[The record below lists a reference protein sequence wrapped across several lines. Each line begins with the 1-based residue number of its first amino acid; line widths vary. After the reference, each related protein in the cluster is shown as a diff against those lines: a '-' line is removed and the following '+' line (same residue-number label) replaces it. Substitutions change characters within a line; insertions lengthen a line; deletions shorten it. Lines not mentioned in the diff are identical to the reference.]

1 MLELKNIKKTYK
13 VGDIETHALNGIN
26 VAFREKEFVAILGA
40 SGSGKTTCLNI
51 IGGLDRYDGGEMTI
65 KGKNTV
71 NFKDRDW
78 DAYRNN
84 SIGFVFQ
91 SYNLITHLSI
101 VANVELGMTL
111 SGVSKAEKRK
121 RAVDVLEQVGLKEHL
136 HKKPNQLSGGQM
148 QRVAIARA
156 LANDPEILLCDEPTG
171 ALDSDTSKQIM
182 DLIRSVSKD
191 RLVIMVTHNAEIAD
205 AYADRIIKFKDGVIS
220 SDSNPHEERVKPD
233 AFNLKKT
240 AMNFITALNL
250 SGANILTKKGRTF
263 LTAFASSIGII
274 GIAVILS
281 LSNGFQLQID
291 KFQSDAMAEFPII
304 ISNSTTEVD
313 RETMQANRAERSN
326 ITNEEENA
334 PPPTEIK
341 IYDPSKYIITHENKF
356 TDEYIKYIN
365 DIDPAICSSIGYMRL
380 VNMNVLRKDGGE
392 AKPINFPTLMSMM
405 SGTASSNNASAM
417 SSMANMGLTSFPDT
431 LGDGA
436 SYLERNYEL
445 LYGELPKEPTDLV
458 MIIGKSGRLST
469 TTLEALGYDVTDRE
483 SISFEEVLNTELKL
497 IDNNDYYEEIN
508 GLQLEITEENFEAI
522 LEQFPEAKAMMPAG
536 VSPAMAVGILQNIL
550 SSTPVSD
557 SGIKSFMPGK
567 DYAAMWDG
575 GKSLTL
581 KITGIV
587 RLSEDASIGLLS
599 NGIAYSDSLCEL
611 IIERSKK
618 SDIVKAQLAQDD
630 SVFPTGMLGGEAQT
644 DEQKA
649 DTKKMML
656 QILGNE
662 AIPYGVMLYPT
673 SFENK
678 DLLIDYLDDWN
689 NSHGDDDKIIYIDL
703 AGTLLGFMSDIT
715 NAITIVLIAFAAI
728 SLVVS
733 LIMIAIITYVSV
745 LERTKEIGILR
756 ALGAR
761 KKDITRVFDAETFI
775 IGAVS
780 GLLGILIAYALTFPI
795 NVVIEDMTN
804 LPDVA
809 KLNILHV
816 IGLFILS
823 TGLTVLGG
831 HLPAR
836 MASKKD
842 AVEALRSE

>member
-13 VGDIETHALNGIN
+13 VGEIETKALNGIN

-65 KGKNTV
+65 KGKNTAS
-71 NFKDRDW
+71 FKDKDW

-111 SGVSKAEKRK
+111 SGVSKSEKRK
-121 RAVDVLEQVGLKEHL
+121 RAVNVLEQVGLKEHL

-191 RLVIMVTHNAEIAD
+191 RLVIMVTHNAEIASS
-205 AYADRIIKFKDGVIS
+205 YADRIIRFKDGVIAD
-220 SDSNPHEERVKPD
+220 DSNPHEERAKPD
-233 AFNLKKT
+233 EFSLKKT
-240 AMNFITALNL
+240 AMNFMTALNL

-304 ISNSTTEVD
+304 ISNSTTDVD
-313 RETMQANRAERSN
+313 RETMQANRADRTSVVNAEDD
-326 ITNEEENA
+326 A
-334 PPPTEIK
+334 PPPTEIRV
-341 IYDPSKYIITHENKF
+341 YDPGKYIITHENKF
-356 TDEYIKYIN
+356 TDEYIDYIN
-365 DIDPAICSSIGYMRL
+365 NIDPEICSSIGYMRL
-380 VNMNVLRKDGGE
+380 VSMNVLRKDGGDPR
-392 AKPINFPTLMSMM
+392 PINFPTLMSMM
-405 SGTASSNNASAM
+405 SGTASANGATAM

-431 LGDGA
+431 LGEGA
-436 SYLERNYEL
+436 SFLERNYEL
-445 LYGELPKEPTDLV
+445 LYGDYPKEATDLV

-469 TTLEALGYDVTDRE
+469 TTLEALGYDTDRE
-483 SISFEEVLNTELKL
+483 TISFEEIINTELKL
-497 IDNNDYYEEIN
+497 IGNNDYYTEIN
-508 GLQLEITEENFEAI
+508 GFDIEITEENFEAI
-522 LEQFPEAKAMMPAG
+522 LAQIPGAKEMMPPGIDTKTAI
-536 VSPAMAVGILQNIL
+536 GILQGMI
-550 SSTPVSD
+550 SATPMPQSD
-557 SGIKSFMPGK
+557 VKSFMPGK
-567 DYAAMWDG
+567 DYAAMWDSSD
-575 GKSLTL
+575 SLTL

-587 RLSEDASIGLLS
+587 RLSEDSTVGLLS
-599 NGIAYSDSLCEL
+599 NGIAYSDSLCNL
-611 IIERSKK
+611 IIERSQ
-618 SDIVKAQLAQDD
+618 SSEIVKAQKAQAD
-630 SVFPTGMLGGEAQT
+630 SVFPSNMFGSGETLT

-656 QILGNE
+656 HILGNE

-678 DLLIDYLDDWN
+678 DLLIEYLDDWN
-689 NSHGDDDKIIYIDL
+689 ARHSDEDKIIYVDL

-715 NAITIVLIAFAAI
+715 HAITVVLIAFAAI

-775 IGAVS
+775 IGAFS
-780 GLLGILIAYALTFPI
+780 GILGIAIAYALTFPI
-795 NVVIEDMTN
+795 NVIIEDMTN
-804 LPDVA
+804 LPNVA

-831 HLPAR
+831 HLPAL
-836 MASKKD
+836 MASNKD

>member
-13 VGDIETHALNGIN
+13 VGEIETKALNGIN

-51 IGGLDRYDGGEMTI
+51 IGGLDRYDGGEMNI

-111 SGVSKAEKRK
+111 SGVSKSEKRK
-121 RAVDVLEQVGLKEHL
+121 RAVEVLEQVGLKEHL

-156 LANDPEILLCDEPTG
+156 LANNPEILLCDEPTG
-171 ALDSDTSKQIM
+171 ALDSDTSRQIM

-191 RLVIMVTHNAEIAD
+191 RLVIMVTHNADIAGS
-205 AYADRIIKFKDGVIS
+205 YADRIIRFRDGVIS
-220 SDSNPHEERVKPD
+220 DDSNPHEERVKPD
-233 AFNLKKT
+233 AFSLKKT
-240 AMNFITALNL
+240 AMNFLTALNL
-250 SGANILTKKGRTF
+250 SGNNILTKKGRTF

-291 KFQSDAMAEFPII
+291 KFQEDAMAEFPII
-304 ISNSTTEVD
+304 ISNSTTDVD
-313 RETMQANRAERSN
+313 RETMRANRADRTSVINAEDD
-326 ITNEEENA
+326 A
-334 PPPTEIK
+334 PPPTEVR
-341 IYDPSKYIITHENKF
+341 IYDPGKYIVTHENKF
-356 TDEYIKYIN
+356 TDEYIDYIN
-365 DIDPAICSSIGYMRL
+365 KIDPGICSSIGYMRL
-380 VNMNVLRKDGGE
+380 VSMNVLRNDGGNP
-392 AKPINFPTLMSMM
+392 KPINFPTLMSMM
-405 SGTASSNNASAM
+405 SGTASSNGASAI

-436 SYLERNYEL
+436 GFLERNYEL
-445 LYGELPKEPTDLV
+445 LYGEYPKEPTDLV

-469 TTLEALGYDVTDRE
+469 TTLESLGYDVDRE
-483 SISFEEVLNTELKL
+483 SISFEEIVNTELKL
-497 IDNNDYYEEIN
+497 IGNNDYYSEIQGGGFEIN
-508 GLQLEITEENFEAI
+508 EENFEAI
-522 LEQFPEAKAMMPAG
+522 LEQFPMAKAMIPPGISTEEAITVLKSIISATPAE
-536 VSPAMAVGILQNIL
+536 P
-550 SSTPVSD
+550 SD
-557 SGIKSFMPGK
+557 VKSFMPGK
-567 DYAAMWDG
+567 DYDKMWDSPD
-575 GKSLTL
+575 SLTL

-587 RLSEDASIGLLS
+587 RLSEDSSVGLLS
-599 NGIAYSDSLCEL
+599 NGIAYGDSLCEL
-611 IIERSKK
+611 IIERSQ
-618 SDIVKAQLAQDD
+618 SSEIVKAQKAQED
-630 SVFPTGMLGGEAQT
+630 SVFPSGMFGTGETLT

-649 DTKKMML
+649 DNKKMML
-656 QILGNE
+656 HILGNE
-662 AIPYGVMLYPT
+662 AVPYGVMLYPT

-689 NSHGDDDKIIYIDL
+689 NGKDLDDQVIYIDL

-775 IGAVS
+775 IGAFS
-780 GLLGILIAYALTFPI
+780 GILGIAIAYALTFPI
-795 NVVIEDMTN
+795 NVIIENMTN
-804 LPDVA
+804 LPNVA

-836 MASKKD
+836 MASRKD